1 MLCEQLDESV
11 FPRLYSML
19 DEQFR
24 QMTQGYEAMI
34 RGQGDRCAAQA
45 RSASDKAEQ
54 LQEQLRLVTELY
66 SGATSGM

>member
-1 MLCEQLDESV
+1 MLFRNIDL
-11 FPRLYSML
+11 L
-19 DEQFR
+19 DEQFQ
-24 QMTQGYEAMI
+24 QMTQAYEAVI
-34 RGQGDRCAAQA
+34 RRQGDHCAEQA